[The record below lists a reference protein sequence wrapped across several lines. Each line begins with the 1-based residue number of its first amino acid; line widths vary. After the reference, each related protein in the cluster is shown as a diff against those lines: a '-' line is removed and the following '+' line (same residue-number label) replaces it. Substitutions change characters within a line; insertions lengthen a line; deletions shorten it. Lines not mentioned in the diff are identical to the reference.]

1 MKLNANE
8 LKIALDEAVRMREQG
23 EDPLFLAKSL
33 TYLQQRNSEL
43 ENVFQHLEK
52 YLQFGF
58 PVEEH
63 AALVRLVAGIREKNE
78 DIDDTKG
85 FGL

>member
-1 MKLNANE
+1 MKPNANE
-8 LKIALDEAVRMREQG
+8 LKIALDEAVRMREKG

-33 TYLQQRNSEL
+33 IYLQRRNIDL

-52 YLQFGF
+52 YLRFGF

-63 AALVRLVAGIREKNE
+63 AALVRLVDGIRDKEE
-78 DIDDTKG
+78 GIDDTKG

>member
-1 MKLNANE
+1 MKPNANE
-8 LKIALDEAVRMREQG
+8 LKIALDEATRMRAKD

-33 TYLQQRNSEL
+33 IYLQQRNSDL

-52 YLQFGF
+52 YLRFGF

-63 AALVRLVAGIREKNE
+63 AALVRLVDTIREKQE
-78 DIDDTKG
+78 DIDDAKG

>member
-1 MKLNANE
+1 MKPSANE
-8 LKIALDEAVRMREQG
+8 LKIALDEAVRMRAQD

-33 TYLQQRNSEL
+33 IYLQQRNGDL
-43 ENVFQHLEK
+43 ENVFRHLEK

-63 AALVRLVAGIREKNE
+63 SALVRLVAGIREKNE
-78 DIDDTKG
+78 DIDDAKG